1 MNENELEY
9 DAATAVFWCL
19 VHPFSLTA
27 EDDTLPKHSGT
38 G

>member
-1 MNENELEY
+1 MTENKLVF
-9 DAATAVFWCL
+9 DAATAVFWYL